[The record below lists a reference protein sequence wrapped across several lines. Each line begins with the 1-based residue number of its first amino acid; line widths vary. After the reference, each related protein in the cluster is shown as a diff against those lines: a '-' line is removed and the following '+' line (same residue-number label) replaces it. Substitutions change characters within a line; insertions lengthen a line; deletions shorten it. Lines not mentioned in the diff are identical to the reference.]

1 MGLQNATVRKLAVP
15 DLTTTVLTLTITGA
29 AADSRLA
36 GGQGSK
42 LGRRAL
48 SVPGVFL
55 GALFGSL
62 LIVGGSSSTRLV
74 LALLAAG
81 GVAAGA
87 TLVSRPQSSWASPA

>member
-1 MGLQNATVRKLAVP
+1 VP
-15 DLTTTVLTLTITGA
+15 DLTTTVLTLTGTGA

-48 SVPGVFL
+48 SVLGVFL
-55 GALFGSL
+55 GALVGSL
-62 LIVGGSSSTRLV
+62 LIVGGRISTTLV

-87 TLVSRPQSSWASPA
+87 AIVSRPHSSWALPA

>member
-1 MGLQNATVRKLAVP
+1 MQGRGAS
-15 DLTTTVLTLTITGA
+15 LTITGA

-48 SVPGVFL
+48 SGLSVFL

-62 LIVGGSSSTRLV
+62 LIVGGNSSTTLV

-87 TLVSRPQSSWASPA
+87 AIVSRPHSSWAVPA